1 MGISKTNAVGIILIL
16 FALLV
21 WGYYTYNI
29 LVAGQV
35 IPNFL
40 NIPVLN
46 EFWIIALPMFLIMT
60 AFFALMIWLGFST
73 FTTPEPRVTD
83 EELQKLEE
91 LERLAR
97 AKRMATRQ
105 KEQDAS

>member
-1 MGISKTNAVGIILIL
+1 MNKTKVIGIVLMIVGLLIWV
-16 FALLV
+16 F
-21 WGYYTYNI
+21 YTYNL
-29 LVAGQV
+29 LVVGAV

-40 NIPVLN
+40 NLPLLSD
-46 EFWIIALPMFLIMT
+46 FWIVALPMFVLIS
-60 AFFALMIWLGFST
+60 AVLALMVWLGLST

-97 AKRMATRQ
+97 AKRMEG
-105 KEQDAS
+105 KK

>member
-1 MGISKTNAVGIILIL
+1 MVNRTKAFGIVLMVVGL
-16 FALLV
+16 FV
-21 WGYYTYNI
+21 WVYYTYNL
-29 LVAGQV
+29 LVAGLV

-40 NIPVLN
+40 NLPLLN
-46 EFWIIALPMFLIMT
+46 EFWIIGLPMFLLMT
-60 AFFALMIWLGFST
+60 LILALMVWLGLST

-97 AKRMATRQ
+97 AKRMARQ
-105 KEQDAS
+105 KKADAN